1 METNLLFNKPYREL
15 ARDNYPL
22 ILGTSKFCPKRL
34 FCKGA
39 LPSADKIGIAMVGT
53 RRPTASAEELCK
65 RLVASLKGT
74 NAIVISGLAQGID
87 CYCHKAA
94 LEAGIPTI
102 AVLAQGLNAKID
114 GERASIAERIL
125 QAGGAL
131 LSEYEGDAPAYKGCF
146 IARNRIIS
154 GLSQAT
160 LVVQSRKKG
169 GALITAQYCIDEGK
183 LLLAIPGNFDCDL
196 YSGTNALLDS
206 GHAKPV
212 FIPENLRLA
221 AGVPL
226 TEGAK
231 IEQLT
236 TCGVELSSGAQ
247 KVLER
252 FKGFRKTFSEL
263 QEDFGFK
270 APELLAILTE
280 LEISGLVTSKD
291 NFQFYFNGA

>member
-1 METNLLFNKPYREL
+1 MPQSRTRSRDSNNSRPR
-15 ARDNYPL
+15 ARA
-22 ILGTSKFCPKRL
+22 K
-34 FCKGA
+34 CKNRRR
-39 LPSADKIGIAMVGT
+39 T
-53 RRPTASAEELCK
+53 RIHCRTHFASRRRTL
-65 RLVASLKGT
+65 
-74 NAIVISGLAQGID
+74 
-87 CYCHKAA
+87 
-94 LEAGIPTI
+94 
-102 AVLAQGLNAKID
+102 
-114 GERASIAERIL
+114 ERIRRRRSRL
-125 QAGGAL
+125 QRL
-131 LSEYEGDAPAYKGCF
+131 L

-196 YSGTNALLDS
+196 YSGTNTLLDS